1 MDVGRANQLGTEM
14 YERSDSRS
22 ESLARPLGFAIRD
35 KQSGDRMGNLIL
47 KLEQSVASRIAAGE
61 VIERPV
67 SAAKELL
74 ENSIDSGASDIRVSL
89 EQGGKVSLVIEDDG
103 CGIPFDQLPLAL
115 ERYATSK
122 MRTIDDLERVGTL
135 GYRGEALSSIAAV
148 SRLELRSMA
157 AGAKTGGMIRCEG
170 GVIQACAEMPAS
182 LGTRV
187 QTDDLFYNL
196 PARRK
201 FMKSATAELKR
212 IIQVVQDYALVR
224 PNIRFRVSNDGKSLL
239 DIGDAGS
246 TDEVL
251 MTLWGEE
258 SRSAKAVLSGET
270 ASLSMWW
277 NSLPGAR
284 RVNVTS
290 FVNGRR
296 VQDATIRSA
305 LNSTGGSVY
314 GEWVVMVTIPPEEV
328 DVNIHPAKAEVRF
341 RKPGAIFELV
351 RKAASELLLKGGGF
365 SAMPENFGN
374 PPGIPLDPWENYV
387 PGVEPMKNYQKEIRP
402 PDVPVVNAGG
412 SSGQG
417 AFLPFPEGD
426 ISRAPVRKY
435 LGQAQGGYLIFDD
448 PRGLCLVDA
457 HAAHER
463 ILYEE
468 IEDSY
473 RDRDVPRQQLIL
485 EQETPSAIIPGIGLH
500 RDELAGMGFAFR
512 LPGDEGYDSD
522 FAVMTAVPA
531 VRGLGRLSPVE
542 MLRSA
547 LRGIEEEEDPSKRDR
562 EVWWRWARTACRDA
576 IKLGAEVGREEA
588 EALFER
594 LERCRSPY
602 SCPHGRPTTIFL
614 AGERLKSWFER

>member
-1 MDVGRANQLGTEM
+1 ME
-14 YERSDSRS
+14 
-22 ESLARPLGFAIRD
+22 
-35 KQSGDRMGNLIL
+35 NLIL

-74 ENSIDSGASDIRVSL
+74 ENSIDSGASDIRISL
-89 EQGGKVSLVIEDDG
+89 EQGGKVSLVIEDNG

-122 MRTIDDLERVGTL
+122 IRTIDDLERVSTL

-182 LGTRV
+182 FGTRV
-187 QTDDLFYNL
+187 QVDDLFYNL

-212 IIQVVQDYALVR
+212 IIQVVQDYALVH
-224 PNIRFRVSNDGKSLL
+224 PNVRFRVSNDGKSLL
-239 DIGDAGS
+239 DIGDAAGA
-246 TDEVL
+246 DEVL
-251 MTLWGEE
+251 TMLWGED
-258 SRSAKAVLSGET
+258 SRSAKAVLSGEG
-270 ASLSMWW
+270 ASLLTWW

-305 LNSTGGSVY
+305 LNSTGGSIF

-341 RKPGAIFELV
+341 RKPGAVFELV

-365 SAMPENFGN
+365 SARQDDSGN

-387 PGVEPMKNYQKEIRP
+387 PGVDPMKDYKKESRQADLP
-402 PDVPVVNAGG
+402 
-412 SSGQG
+412 SSGDGARAQG
-417 AFLPFPEGD
+417 RCLPFPEGD
-426 ISRAPVRKY
+426 VSRAPARKY

-485 EQETPSAIIPGIGLH
+485 EQEAPSAIIPGITLH
-500 RDELAGMGFAFR
+500 RDELAGMGFAFS
-512 LPGDEGYDSD
+512 LPGDEGHDSD
-522 FAVMTAVPA
+522 SAVMTAVPA

-547 LRGIEEEEDPSKRDR
+547 LRGIEEEDDPSKRDR

-588 EALFER
+588 ETLFER

-614 AGERLKSWFER
+614 AGEKLKSWFER

>member
-1 MDVGRANQLGTEM
+1 M
-14 YERSDSRS
+14 
-22 ESLARPLGFAIRD
+22 
-35 KQSGDRMGNLIL
+35 
-47 KLEQSVASRIAAGE
+47 ASRIAAGE

-67 SAAKELL
+67 SAAKELI
-74 ENSIDSGASDIRVSL
+74 ENSIDSGASDIRVAL
-89 EQGGKVSLVIEDDG
+89 EQGGKVSLVIEDNG
-103 CGIPFDQLPLAL
+103 AGIPFDQLPLAL

-122 MRTIDDLERVGTL
+122 IRTLDDLERVSTL

-148 SRLELRSMA
+148 SRLEIRSMA
-157 AGAKTGGMIRCEG
+157 EGAETGGMIRCEG
-170 GVIQACAEMPAS
+170 GAIVAYAQTPAS
-182 LGTRV
+182 SGTRV
-187 QTDDLFYNL
+187 QANDLFYNL

-212 IIQVVQDYALVR
+212 VIQVVQDYALVH
-224 PNIRFRVSNDGKSLL
+224 PNIRFRVTNDGKSLL
-239 DIGDAGS
+239 DIGDSAS

-251 MTLWGEE
+251 ETLWGEE
-258 SRSAKAVLSGET
+258 SRSKKTAISGES
-270 ASLSMWW
+270 ASVTMWW

-305 LNSTGGSVY
+305 LNSTGGSIY
-314 GEWVVMVTIPPEEV
+314 GEWVVMIVIPPEEV
-328 DVNIHPAKAEVRF
+328 DVNIHPAKAEIRF
-341 RKPGAIFELV
+341 RKPGAIFELT
-351 RKAASELLLKGGGF
+351 RKAATELLLSGGGF
-365 SAMPENFGN
+365 SARGEDNES

-387 PGVEPMKNYQKEIRP
+387 PKPEPVGHGPQRSQQTCPARVDDGMSDGHGI
-402 PDVPVVNAGG
+402 
-412 SSGQG
+412 
-417 AFLPFPEGD
+417 LFPED
-426 ISRAPVRKY
+426 ASARASGRKY
-435 LGQAQGGYLIFDD
+435 LGQAQGGYLVFDD

-485 EQETPSAIIPGIGLH
+485 EQEAPSAIISGIALH

-512 LPGDEGYDSD
+512 LPGDEGHESD
-522 FAVMTAVPA
+522 EAVMTALPA

-547 LRGIEEEEDPSKRDR
+547 LRGIEEEDDPSKRDR

-576 IKLGAEVGREEA
+576 IKLGAEIGREEA
-588 EALFER
+588 EELFER

-614 AGERLKSWFER
+614 AGEKLKSWFER